1 VEYIVRSGKAG
12 EIIAKQ
18 AKNFGVDL
26 VVLGMPVDEPAGED
40 SYTSTV
46 TKVISEVKC
55 PVLCVPFTQDSASA
69 ELVQEVSLI

>member
-55 PVLCVPFTQDSASA
+55 CVPFTQDSASA